1 MFILSKDKNT
11 LVNCNNI
18 ANMSMQ
24 KRTIYPSTDC
34 WRIIVMYPAV
44 EEDILYDTLDEF
56 RTEKECRDVFN
67 KLCCR
72 IVGGNENEII
82 DMNDL

>member
-11 LVNCNNI
+11 LVNCKNI

-24 KRTIYPSTDC
+24 KRTIYPSTDY

-44 EEDILYDTLDEF
+44 SNDILYDTLGEF
-56 RTEKECRDVFN
+56 KTEKECKDIFN

-72 IVGGNENEII
+72 IVSSNENEVI